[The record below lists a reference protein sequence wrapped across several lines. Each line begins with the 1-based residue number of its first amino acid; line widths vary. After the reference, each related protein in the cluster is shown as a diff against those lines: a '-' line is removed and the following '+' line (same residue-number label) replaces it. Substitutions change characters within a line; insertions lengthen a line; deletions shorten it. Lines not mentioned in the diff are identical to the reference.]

1 MGQVSRGNLV
11 SLFISTLE
19 QLCIAGLWMSWPQ
32 LAFYLKANGYYTG
45 KMFTSFIQT
54 EFELQPTFKMIKV
67 PKETL
72 TQNPSTK
79 RFDFS
84 TILITKKLNS

>member
-32 LAFYLKANGYYTG
+32 LAFYLKANGYYSG

-54 EFELQPTFKMIKV
+54 EFVLQPTFKMSKT

-72 TQNPSTK
+72 TFNLIFL
-79 RFDFS
+79 RF
-84 TILITKKLNS
+84 